1 MAFGKADIGLIKAVA
16 GAEQSKFVD
25 DNLMIGS
32 VVGGMMDSLNKK
44 AQVRAGIQAGIQ
56 KDIDG
61 KFKGTSA
68 NLPDQFTKNL
78 VDFVPGQ
85 KNKYANVSAGG
96 VLGKSEQ
103 SRIIAN
109 HDDYLLQVESLVGNI
124 KANQAFGGD
133 LAPGHNDNTKHA
145 MLQLDG
151 GNYEVFTSYDSDG
164 KPKPS
169 ISMPN
174 EDGIEPDESTFTY
187 KDGNESG
194 NVKTLKAT
202 IAENPDFVVTPKMQE
217 QLDAYDTAQDNF
229 SKWQGGEHTLADG
242 TPNPKKYDILNNIPS
257 KQSNQDNA
265 AAELA
270 VYNNNVS
277 LLRNDTDHE
286 MILEPS
292 AYGTQY
298 TKQIKGYNG
307 IDLQNTYFTDASND
321 KIEGNSYG
329 EFFTSQSADPKK
341 HPNMYKT
348 SDGEFIKFTMTDGT
362 VIAYDDGTSE
372 KGLDTPWG
380 RLNDS
385 QQEKLLKMHIS
396 GENVDGTFDPDKES
410 DFHKVGYAS
419 FMGGVTRDAAEIKQQ
434 QYFSNKNMYF
444 NNGDGNPISRGA
456 KGSDITEN
464 RKLKAY
470 SDHKFDAAFPE
481 SMLGGD
487 NFNEKIEPGG
497 AIQKALAKE
506 FPGRIGFIGS
516 GIIAIDGVASFDFRG
531 DNKKQEMQRLKEY
544 LHNNPEFSDIEK
556 SLGSNMSVN
565 VKGDDWKKMRRKK
578 SEYHGYA
585 PVNDYLAF
593 RGIGGTQV
601 EGTLTVKGFNPSN
614 NAADGTSGVYEVVD
628 SNGKTHFVDEETLYP
643 NGI

>member
-44 AQVRAGIQAGIQ
+44 AQVQAGIQAGIQ
-56 KDIDG
+56 KDINS

-85 KNKYANVSAGG
+85 KNKYAGVSAGG

-124 KANQAFGGD
+124 KANQAFDGD
-133 LAPGHNDNTKHA
+133 LAPGHNANTTYA

-169 ISMPN
+169 ISIPN
-174 EDGIEPDESTFTY
+174 KVKPDESTFTY

-217 QLDAYDTAQDNF
+217 QLDAYETAEAGWKD
-229 SKWQGGEHTLADG
+229 WQGGEHTLADG

-277 LLRNDTDHE
+277 LLKGDSDHNN
-286 MILEPS
+286 I
-292 AYGTQY
+292 ADGNVYATQY
-298 TKQIKGYNG
+298 AKQIKGYNG

-348 SDGEFIKFTMTDGT
+348 SDGEFIKFTMEDGS

-372 KGLDTPWG
+372 KGLDTSWG

-396 GENVDGTFDPDKES
+396 GEGVDGTFDPDKES

-444 NNGDGNPISRGA
+444 NNGDGNPVNS
-456 KGSDITEN
+456 SSVTDN
-464 RKLKAY
+464 RKNIAY

-487 NFNEKIEPGG
+487 NFNEKIAIGG
-497 AIQKALAKE
+497 AIQRALTQE
-506 FPGRIGFIGS
+506 FPNNGLVFMGNGM
-516 GIIAIDGVASFDFRG
+516 IAIDGGAMSFNFNG
-531 DNKKQEMQRLKEY
+531 DNKKQEMQRLKEH
-544 LHNNPEFSDIEK
+544 LHTDPNFSDIEK
-556 SLGSNMSVN
+556 SLGSNMSGN

-585 PVNDYLAF
+585 PVNDYLQF
-593 RGIGGTQV
+593 VGPGGNLIT
-601 EGTLTVKGFNPSN
+601 GPLTVSGYNTETKMYEVSDTRGN
-614 NAADGTSGVYEVVD
+614 NAME
-628 SNGKTHFVDEETLYP
+628 VDEETLYP